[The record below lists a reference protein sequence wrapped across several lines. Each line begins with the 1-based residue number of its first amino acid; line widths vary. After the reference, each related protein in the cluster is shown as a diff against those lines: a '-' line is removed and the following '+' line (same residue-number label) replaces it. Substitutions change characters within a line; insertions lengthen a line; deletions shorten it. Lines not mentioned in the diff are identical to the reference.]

1 MAKEISTF
9 NRIENYLKEISEK
22 TECGGLWISEKMGR
36 RISFVCG
43 VRPSDF
49 EPPKIFKINKR
60 YLLLCE
66 KPDRLENSIENILKK
81 LREVLDES

>member
-1 MAKEISTF
+1 MEKEISTF
-9 NRIENYLKEISEK
+9 NEIENYLKEISKK
-22 TECGGLWISEKMGR
+22 TECGGIWISERMGR

-49 EPPKIFKINKR
+49 EPPEILKINER

-66 KPDRLENSIENILKK
+66 KPDRLKNIIENILRK
-81 LREVLDES
+81 LKEVLNES